1 MENDVWYD
9 YFLETILAKHPKKS
23 KLVDELMDLLS
34 LEREA
39 VYRRLRKDVAF
50 SAQEVVRIA
59 TEWNISL
66 DQITKIDTGT
76 VSFTMKAINYLNP
89 SNEELLEIQ
98 KRVRRLEYLR
108 KDPTSEYMAVCNR
121 LPRSLTTGYPLLY
134 RFDIFR
140 WAYQYGNEEKI
151 SLFSETYVSG
161 QFAQEMADLAHLMK
175 YASSLSYVWDAR
187 IFEHIVDEISYYHS
201 ILLISDEEKELL
213 KKELF
218 SVLDYLSE
226 VASKGYFPET
236 KRKVNIYISK
246 MNIGTNYSYF
256 YTEKLKM
263 CRIHAFEKHDIFSF
277 DTKMIEIFRTWM
289 QQKRRTSI
297 QISEVDEKSRIDFFM
312 RQRELV
318 ARL

>member
-1 MENDVWYD
+1 ME
-9 YFLETILAKHPKKS
+9 
-23 KLVDELMDLLS
+23 LLS

-39 VYRRLRKDVAF
+39 VYRRMRKDVAF
-50 SAQEVVRIA
+50 SAQEVVKIA
-59 TEWNISL
+59 SEWNISL

-89 SNEELLEIQ
+89 SDEEFMEIQ
-98 KRVRRLEYLR
+98 KRVRRLEHLR

-121 LPRSLTTGYPLLY
+121 LPRSLTTGYPILY

-140 WAYQYGNEEKI
+140 WAYQYGNEDKM
-151 SLFSETYVSG
+151 SLFADTRMSER
-161 QFAQEMADLAHLMK
+161 FAQEMADLAYLMK
-175 YASSLSYVWDAR
+175 YTASLSYVWDAR
-187 IFEHIVDEISYYHS
+187 VFEHLVDEILYFHS
-201 ILLISDEEKELL
+201 ILLITNEEKELL
-213 KKELF
+213 RSELLTL
-218 SVLDYLSE
+218 LDYLSE

-263 CRIHAFEKHDIFSF
+263 CRIHAFEKHDVFSY
-277 DTKMIEIFRTWM
+277 DTGMVDNFRTWM

-312 RQRELV
+312 KQRELV
-318 ARL
+318 AGM